1 MGTIIVHRARSKFR
15 KKSKNTIECVR
26 QCEGKSKKGKPE
38 TRKGKTKGEIEKN
51 TNISNY

>member
-1 MGTIIVHRARSKFR
+1 VRSKFR

-38 TRKGKTKGEIEKN
+38 TRKGETKGETKGEIYREE
-51 TNISNY
+51 Y